1 MLAQALLLV
10 CAALPLAQA
19 ETVLGL
25 YIFHRHGDRTAKAT
39 PPANLTDFGYQEVF
53 TSGTWFR
60 EQYISSSAASR
71 ISGIEPDLVKLGQL
85 SASAP
90 LDNVLQS
97 SAIGFLSALYPPV
110 GAGMDT
116 ETLRNGTVVT
126 APLNGFQLIPVEI
139 ATSGGN
145 SEDSAWLQ
153 GASGCGAATTSS
165 NEYFYTPDYM
175 ERLSGTMDFY
185 QGLLPMINGTFNTTT
200 ATYKNAYTI
209 FDLLNVASI
218 HNATNF
224 NASSLLT
231 PTTLSQL
238 RTLADHHE
246 WNLAY
251 NASTPVRAIQG
262 ATLAAQIL
270 QALNA
275 TVTSTKSSPKL
286 NIQFGAYGSFTS
298 FFGLAGLLPV
308 SPDFYGVAD
317 YASAMVFELVTN
329 STTTPT
335 TALAPED
342 LAVRFRFHNG
352 TTSNASTPAA
362 YPLFGQ
368 PATVLPWADFA
379 SNMSRFA
386 VGSQAQWCVACGNT
400 TGVCAGSVGGA
411 DNSTSSGLGAG
422 GDGQDTGAAPASG
435 GMSNAVAGV
444 VGAMVTL
451 AVVLLLEGLVL
462 VLGGLRLVSKKRLV
476 AASSPAASA
485 VGGKA

>member
-1 MLAQALLLV
+1 MLSQALLLA

-25 YIFHRHGDRTAKAT
+25 YVFHRHGDRTAKAT

-60 EQYISSSAASR
+60 DQYISSTAASR

-97 SAIGFLSALYPPV
+97 SAIGFLSGLYPPV

-116 ETLRNGTVVT
+116 QTLRNGTVVT

-145 SEDSAWLQ
+145 SENSAWLQ
-153 GASGCGAATTSS
+153 GSSGCAGATTSS

-175 ERLSGTMDFY
+175 DLLNSTMDFY
-185 QGLLPMINGTFNTTT
+185 QGLLPMINGTFNATT

-218 HNATNF
+218 HNTTNF
-224 NASSLLT
+224 NASDLLT
-231 PTTLSQL
+231 PSTLSQA

-251 NASTPVRAIQG
+251 NASSPVRAIQG

-275 TVTSTKSSPKL
+275 TVTTPKSSPKL

-308 SPDFYGVAD
+308 ATDFYGVAD

-329 STTTPT
+329 SSSTTPFP
-335 TALAPED
+335 ASQD
-342 LAVRFRFHNG
+342 IGVRFRFHNG
-352 TTSNASTPAA
+352 TTSNSSAPAA
-362 YPLFGQ
+362 FPLFGQ

-379 SNMSRFA
+379 GNMSAFA
-386 VGSQAQWCVACGNT
+386 VGSQAQWCAACGNT
-400 TGVCAGSVGGA
+400 TGVCASSSSGASGS
-411 DNSTSSGLGAG
+411 DNSTGTGQDPGAAAG
-422 GDGQDTGAAPASG
+422 GG

-462 VLGGLRLVSKKRLV
+462 LLGGLRLVSKKRL
-476 AASSPAASA
+476 AASPAGSA
-485 VGGKA
+485 TGVKA

>member
-1 MLAQALLLV
+1 MLSQALLLA

-60 EQYISSSAASR
+60 DQYISSTAASR
-71 ISGIEPDLVKLGQL
+71 ISGIQPDLVKLGQL

-110 GAGMDT
+110 GSGMDT
-116 ETLRNGTVVT
+116 ETLRNGSVVT
-126 APLNGFQLIPVEI
+126 APLDGFQLIPVEI
-139 ATSGGN
+139 VTSGGN

-153 GASGCGAATTSS
+153 GSSGCAGATTSS
-165 NEYFYTPDYM
+165 NEYFYTSDYM
-175 ERLSGTMDFY
+175 DLLNSTMDFY

-218 HNATNF
+218 HNSTNF
-224 NASSLLT
+224 NSSDLLT
-231 PTTLSQL
+231 PSTFSQV

-251 NASTPVRAIQG
+251 NASSSIRAIQG

-275 TVTSTKSSPKL
+275 TVTSPKSSPKL

-308 SPDFYGVAD
+308 STDFYGVAD

-329 STTTPT
+329 SSATPFP
-335 TALAPED
+335 APAD
-342 LAVRFRFHNG
+342 ISVRFRFHNG
-352 TTSNASTPAA
+352 TTSNISTPAA

-368 PATVLPWADFA
+368 PATVLPWMDFA
-379 SNMSRFA
+379 SNMSAFA
-386 VGSQAQWCVACGNT
+386 VGTQAQWCSACGNT
-400 TGVCAGSVGGA
+400 TGVCASSSSGS
-411 DNSTSSGLGAG
+411 DNSTGSGSGSS
-422 GDGQDTGAAPASG
+422 GQDTGASAGSG

-444 VGAMVTL
+444 IGAMVTL
-451 AVVLLLEGLVL
+451 AVILLVEGLVI
-462 VLGGLRLVSKKRLV
+462 VLGGLRLVSKKRL
-476 AASSPAASA
+476 AASPAASTTG
-485 VGGKA
+485 VKA

>member
-1 MLAQALLLV
+1 MLSQALLLA

-60 EQYISSSAASR
+60 DQYISSTAASQ

-110 GAGMDT
+110 GSGMDT
-116 ETLRNGTVVT
+116 ETLRNGTVVQ

-153 GASGCGAATTSS
+153 GSSGCAGATTSS

-175 ERLSGTMDFY
+175 DLLNSTMDFY
-185 QGLLPMINGTFNTTT
+185 QGLLPMINGTFNTST
-200 ATYKNAYTI
+200 ATFKNAYTI

-218 HNATNF
+218 HNSTNF
-224 NASSLLT
+224 NASTLLT
-231 PTTLSQL
+231 PSTFSQV

-251 NASTPVRAIQG
+251 NASAPVRAIQG

-275 TVTSTKSSPKL
+275 TVTSPKSSPKL
-286 NIQFGAYGSFTS
+286 NVQFGAYGSFTS

-308 SPDFYGVAD
+308 NTDFYGVAD

-329 STTTPT
+329 SSATPFP
-335 TALAPED
+335 APED
-342 LAVRFRFHNG
+342 IAVRFRFHNG
-352 TTSNASTPAA
+352 TTSNISTPAA

-368 PATVLPWADFA
+368 QATVLP
-379 SNMSRFA
+379 
-386 VGSQAQWCVACGNT
+386 
-400 TGVCAGSVGGA
+400 
-411 DNSTSSGLGAG
+411 
-422 GDGQDTGAAPASG
+422 
-435 GMSNAVAGV
+435 
-444 VGAMVTL
+444 
-451 AVVLLLEGLVL
+451 
-462 VLGGLRLVSKKRLV
+462 
-476 AASSPAASA
+476 
-485 VGGKA
+485 

>member
-1 MLAQALLLV
+1 MLSQALLLA

-60 EQYISSSAASR
+60 DQYVSSTAASR

-97 SAIGFLSALYPPV
+97 SAIGFLSGLYPPV
-110 GAGMDT
+110 GSGMDT

-126 APLNGFQLIPVEI
+126 APLDGFQLIPVEI
-139 ATSGGN
+139 VTSGGN

-153 GASGCGAATTSS
+153 GSSGCAGATTSS
-165 NEYFYTPDYM
+165 NEYFYTSDYKD
-175 ERLSGTMDFY
+175 LLNSTMDFY
-185 QGLLPMINGTFNTTT
+185 QGLLPMINGTFNATT

-218 HNATNF
+218 HNTTNF
-224 NASSLLT
+224 NASDLLT
-231 PTTLSQL
+231 PSTFSQV

-251 NASTPVRAIQG
+251 NASSPVRAIQG

-275 TVTSTKSSPKL
+275 TVTSPKSSPKL

-308 SPDFYGVAD
+308 ATDFYGVAD

-329 STTTPT
+329 SS
-335 TALAPED
+335 AAPFPAPQD
-342 LAVRFRFHNG
+342 ISVRFRFHNG
-352 TTSNASTPAA
+352 TTSNSSTPAA

-368 PATVLPWADFA
+368 QATVLPWMDFA
-379 SNMSRFA
+379 GNMSAFA
-386 VGSQAQWCVACGNT
+386 VGTQAQWCTACGNT
-400 TGVCAGSVGGA
+400 TGVCASSSSGSSSGSSGS
-411 DNSTSSGLGAG
+411 DNSTGS
-422 GDGQDTGAAPASG
+422 GQDTGAPSGSG

-444 VGAMVTL
+444 IGAMVTL
-451 AVVLLLEGLVL
+451 AVVLLVEGLVL
-462 VLGGLRLVSKKRLV
+462 VLGGLRLVSKKRL
-476 AASSPAASA
+476 AASPAASTTG
-485 VGGKA
+485 VKA